1 MYVDKIQHLV
11 VDGFNYLVTGCATF
25 AQKWPLH
32 EDDVPPGSLKFFWAD
47 VKELGGFIS
56 FVADE
61 FSMNATFVSGTG
73 LELYQIT
80 MNPRTP
86 NPVV

>member
-1 MYVDKIQHLV
+1 MTYIQHLI

-25 AQKWPLH
+25 AQEWPLH
-32 EDDVPPGSLKFFWAD
+32 ENDVPPGSLKFFWA
-47 VKELGGFIS
+47 KRQELGGFIS

-73 LELYQIT
+73 LELHQVT
-80 MNPRTP
+80 MNPRTT
-86 NPVV
+86 NTVV